1 MTSFFD
7 IQSTLPW
14 PNAIG
19 KRTAIGPVC
28 GAAQSHF
35 VAELAKTTP
44 LILVITEN
52 TASAHTLAAELP
64 FFMDAAQEI
73 ILLQD
78 WETLPYDNFSP
89 HEDIISDRLKAFS
102 RLPSL
107 TEGIVIVSI
116 TTLMHRVPPR
126 HFVETGVLSLALGEE
141 LDIQRFTRNLTK
153 NGYRSVDTVFEHG
166 EFATRGS
173 LLDVFPMGS
182 DTPLRIDL
190 FDGEIET
197 LRSFDPDTQ
206 RTSERLER
214 IDLLPAR
221 EYPLHTDAIERFKID
236 WYRSFDGDPEK
247 CSVFLEVSQGRAP
260 QGAEYYMPLF
270 FDECESLFDYLPSD
284 IPLVM
289 VGNNFDSAKRFW
301 GEVNNRYEEYG
312 VDPRRPL
319 VPPSRGFIAPE
330 ELYARV
336 GKHCAVEFRDN
347 TEASLHFEL
356 GAYRPQPFSASED
369 YRNVS
374 GVGKLSVLL
383 KSHDSPVLLSVESA
397 GRREIIMESLTSEG
411 LKPTAV
417 ESWGEFKASGSDFG
431 ITVTD
436 ITRELFIAPDAPA
449 LISEDQLFGQ
459 RVAQKRRRQRE
470 EETDTQA
477 IIRDLTELRPG
488 LPVVHLEHGV
498 GRYMGL
504 EILTI
509 DGHDAE
515 FLLLEYANDDK
526 LYVPVG
532 SLHLISRYSG
542 GDEDTAPLHRLGTE
556 QWSKARKKA
565 SERAS
570 DVAAQLLEVYAKREA
585 RVGYA
590 HKLDESAWAEFCESF
605 NFEETP
611 DQAAAIE
618 AVRADM
624 CAEKVMDRLVCGDVG
639 FGKTEVA
646 MRAAFIAAHNHKQ
659 VAVLVPTTLL
669 AQQHYNNFNDRFA
682 DWPITIEVVSRFK
695 TAKDIADVSR
705 RLQAG
710 EIDILVGTH
719 KLLQTDFGFS
729 DLGLLIIDE
738 EHRFGVKQKEAIKA
752 LRAEVDILTMTAT
765 PIPRTLN
772 MALGG
777 LRDLSVIATPPA
789 KRLSIKTFIREH
801 NIGLV
806 KEAILRETL
815 RGGQVYYLHNEVK
828 TIEETARKLG
838 ELVPEISFG
847 VAHGQLREQELEKVM
862 SDFYH
867 QRHSVLVCST
877 IIETGIDVPNANT
890 IIIDRADKF
899 GLAQLHQLRGRVGRS
914 HHQAYAYLLTPP
926 RTALTTDAEKR
937 LEAIESAGALGAG
950 FMLASHDLEIRGAGE
965 LLGDEQSGQIQQVG
979 FSMYLEMLNRAVESL
994 RKGEIPD
1001 VDAPLETGTEVKFHV
1016 PALIP
1021 DDYLPNISTR
1031 LVLYKRVAQAKS
1043 KEQLDEVQVEMIDRF
1058 GLLPDA
1064 TKQLFV
1070 QAEVRLRAERLGIST
1085 IDVGAGGGSVK
1096 FEATT
1101 PVPVN
1106 ALIQLLQSN
1115 PKEFKL
1121 AGSETLRF
1129 IKNLE
1134 SSAERK
1140 EYVDG
1145 LLQRWEKA
1153 CADLH

>member
-7 IQSTLPW
+7 IQSTIPW
-14 PNAIG
+14 PNSIG
-19 KRTAIGPVC
+19 KRTAIGPVS
-28 GAAQSHF
+28 GAAQSYF
-35 VAELAKTTP
+35 VAELSKTTP
-44 LILVITEN
+44 LILVITET

-64 FFMDAAQEI
+64 FFLSAAQEI

-126 HFVETGVLSLALGEE
+126 HFVETGVLSLSLGEE

-153 NGYRSVDTVFEHG
+153 NGYRSVDTVYEHG

-206 RTSERLER
+206 RTNERLER
-214 IDLLPAR
+214 VELLPAR
-221 EYPLHTDAIERFKID
+221 EFPLHLDAIERFKID

-270 FDECESLFDYLPSD
+270 FDECESLFDYLPSS

-319 VPPSRGFIAPE
+319 VPPRRGFIAPE
-330 ELYARV
+330 ELYALF
-336 GKHCAVEFRDN
+336 GTHCAVEFRDN
-347 TEASLHFEL
+347 NEASLHYTLE
-356 GAYRPQPFSASED
+356 AYRPEPFSISER

-374 GVGKLSVLL
+374 GVGKLSIFLE
-383 KSHDSPVLLSVESA
+383 SHDSPVLLCVESA
-397 GRREIIMESLTSEG
+397 GRREIIMESLTREG
-411 LKPTAV
+411 LTPTAV
-417 ESWGEFKASGSDFG
+417 GSWEEFTESGSDFG

-436 ITRELFIAPDAPA
+436 ISRELLISPHTPA
-449 LISEDQLFGQ
+449 LVSEDQLFGQ
-459 RVAQKRRRQRE
+459 RVAQKRRRQRA

-488 LPVVHLEHGV
+488 IPVVHLEHGV

-542 GDEDTAPLHRLGTE
+542 GDEDSAPLHRLGTE

-585 RVGYA
+585 RVGHA
-590 HKLDESAWAEFCESF
+590 HKLDGNAWTEFCESF

-624 CAEKVMDRLVCGDVG
+624 CAQKVMDRLVCGDVG

-682 DWPITIEVVSRFK
+682 DWPITVEVVSRFK
-695 TAKDIADVSR
+695 TAKDLADVIR

-710 EIDILVGTH
+710 EIDILIGTH

-838 ELVPEISFG
+838 ELMPEISFG
-847 VAHGQLREQELEKVM
+847 VAHGQLREQAIEKVM

-867 QRHSVLVCST
+867 QRHNVLVCST
-877 IIETGIDVPNANT
+877 IIETGIDIPNANT

-926 RTALTTDAEKR
+926 RTTLTTDAEKR

-950 FMLASHDLEIRGAGE
+950 FMLASNDLEIRGAGE

-1070 QAEVRLRAERLGIST
+1070 QAEMRLRAQRLGIST

-1096 FEATT
+1096 FEDTT

-1121 AGSETLRF
+1121 AGSDTLRF
-1129 IKNLE
+1129 VKILE
-1134 SSAERK
+1134 SAAERK
-1140 EYVDG
+1140 QYVDG
-1145 LLQRWEKA
+1145 LLQRWERA
-1153 CADLH
+1153 CADLQ

>member
-1 MTSFFD
+1 
-7 IQSTLPW
+7 
-14 PNAIG
+14 
-19 KRTAIGPVC
+19 
-28 GAAQSHF
+28 
-35 VAELAKTTP
+35 
-44 LILVITEN
+44 
-52 TASAHTLAAELP
+52 
-64 FFMDAAQEI
+64 
-73 ILLQD
+73 
-78 WETLPYDNFSP
+78 
-89 HEDIISDRLKAFS
+89 
-102 RLPSL
+102 
-107 TEGIVIVSI
+107 
-116 TTLMHRVPPR
+116 MHRLAPR
-126 HFVETGVLSLALGEE
+126 HFIDAGVLSLKTGETLNAE
-141 LDIQRFTRNLTK
+141 QFVRNLTR

-182 DTPLRIDL
+182 DEPLRIDL
-190 FDGEIET
+190 FDGEIES
-197 LRSFDPDTQ
+197 LRSFDPETQ
-206 RTSERLER
+206 RTAQRLER

-221 EYPLHTDAIERFKID
+221 EFPLHTDAIERFKID
-236 WYRSFDGDPEK
+236 WYRSFDGDPER
-247 CSVFLEVSQGRAP
+247 CSVFNEVSQGRAP
-260 QGAEYYMPLF
+260 QGAEYYLPLF
-270 FDECESLFDYLPSD
+270 FDECHSMFDYLPVNT
-284 IPLVM
+284 PVVM
-289 VGNNFDSAKRFW
+289 VGNNFSSANRFW
-301 GEVNNRYEEYG
+301 DEVNRRFEEYG

-319 VPPSRGFIAPE
+319 VEPHRGFIAVE
-330 ELYARV
+330 ELYAAI
-336 GKHCAVEFRDN
+336 GKHCVLEFRDSA
-347 TEASLHFEL
+347 EAPLHFTLDTYTPE
-356 GAYRPQPFSASED
+356 PFSSEED
-369 YRNVS
+369 FRNVS

-383 KSHDSPVLLSVESA
+383 KAHESPVLLSVESA
-397 GRREIIMESLTSEG
+397 GRREIILESLTKEG
-411 LKPTAV
+411 LQAEPV
-417 ESWGEFKASGSDFG
+417 DSWETFQASGAALG

-436 ITRELFIAPDAPA
+436 ITRPLFTSPEAPA
-449 LISEDQLFGQ
+449 LVSEDQLFGQ
-459 RVAQKRRRQRE
+459 RVAQKRRRKTAD
-470 EETDTQA
+470 ETDTQA
-477 IIRDLTELRPG
+477 IIRDLTELRAG

-498 GRYMGL
+498 GRYIGL
-504 EILTI
+504 EKLTI
-509 DGHDAE
+509 EGHDAE
-515 FLLLEYANDDK
+515 FLLLEYANNDK

-532 SLHLISRYSG
+532 SLHLISRYAG
-542 GDEDTAPLHRLGTE
+542 GDQDTAPLHRLGTE

-585 RVGYA
+585 RKGYA
-590 HKLDESAWAEFCESF
+590 HSLDEQAWELFCSSF
-605 NFEETP
+605 TFEETP

-618 AVRADM
+618 AVRQDM

-646 MRAAFIAAHNHKQ
+646 MRAAFIAAQNHKQ

-682 DWPITIEVVSRFK
+682 DWPITVEVVSRFK
-695 TAKDIADVSR
+695 TAKDIAAVSK

-719 KLLQTDFGFS
+719 KLLQTDFGFK

-828 TIEETARKLG
+828 TIEETTRKLS
-838 ELVPEISFG
+838 ELVPDLSFG
-847 VAHGQLREQELEKVM
+847 IAHGQLREQELERVM
-862 SDFYH
+862 TDFYH
-867 QRHSVLVCST
+867 QRHNVLVCST

-926 RTALTTDAEKR
+926 RSVLTSDAEKR

-965 LLGDEQSGQIQQVG
+965 LLGDEQSGQIEQVG
-979 FSMYLEMLNRAVESL
+979 FSLYLEMLNRAVESL

-1001 VDAPLETGTEVKFHV
+1001 IDAPLETGTEIKMHL

-1031 LVLYKRVAQAKS
+1031 LVLYKRIAQAHD
-1043 KEQLDEVQVEMIDRF
+1043 KEALNDIQVEMIDRF

-1064 TKQLFV
+1064 TKQLFI
-1070 QAEVRLRAERLGIST
+1070 QAEVRLRAQALRISEV
-1085 IDVGAGGGSVK
+1085 DVGVAGGSVK
-1096 FEATT
+1096 FESTT

-1106 ALIQLLQSN
+1106 ALIDLLQSH

-1121 AGSETLRF
+1121 AGSDTLRF
-1129 IKNLE
+1129 IRELE
-1134 SSAERK
+1134 SGEARRN
-1140 EYVDG
+1140 YIDR
-1145 LLQRWEKA
+1145 LMTQWEEA
-1153 CADLH
+1153 CKSS

>member
-7 IQSTLPW
+7 ITSTLPW

-19 KRTAIGPVC
+19 KRTAIGPLL
-28 GAAQSHF
+28 GAAESEA
-35 VAELAKTTP
+35 VSELAKTTP
-44 LILVITEN
+44 LILVITAT
-52 TASAHTLAAELP
+52 TAAAHNLASELP
-64 FFMDAAQEI
+64 FFLSEHRE
-73 ILLQD
+73 ILLVPD

-89 HEDIISDRLKAFS
+89 HEDIVSDRLRALS
-102 RLPSL
+102 RLPTL
-107 TEGIVIVSI
+107 ETGIVIASI
-116 TTLMHRVPPR
+116 TTLMHRLAPR
-126 HFVETGVLSLALGEE
+126 HFIDAGVLSLKTGDTLHAE
-141 LDIQRFTRNLTK
+141 QFVRNLTR
-153 NGYRSVDTVFEHG
+153 NGYRSVDTVYEHG

-182 DTPLRIDL
+182 DEPLRIDL
-190 FDGEIET
+190 FDGEIES
-197 LRSFDPDTQ
+197 LRSFDPETQ
-206 RTSERLER
+206 RTAQRLDS

-221 EYPLHTDAIERFKID
+221 EFPLHSDAIERFKID
-236 WYRSFDGDPEK
+236 WYRSFDGDPER
-247 CSVFLEVSQGRAP
+247 CSVFNEVSQGRAP
-260 QGAEYYMPLF
+260 QGAEYYLPLF
-270 FDECESLFDYLPSD
+270 FDECHSMFDYLPQST
-284 IPLVM
+284 PVVM
-289 VGNNFDSAKRFW
+289 VGNNFSSANRFW
-301 GEVNNRYEEYG
+301 DEVNRRFEEYG

-319 VPPSRGFIAPE
+319 VEPRRGFIPVE
-330 ELYARV
+330 ELYAAI
-336 GKHCAVEFRDN
+336 GKHCVLEFRDSN
-347 TEASLHFEL
+347 DVPLHFTLDTYTPE
-356 GAYRPQPFSASED
+356 PFASED
-369 YRNVS
+369 DFRNVS
-374 GVGKLSVLL
+374 GVGKLSLLL
-383 KSHDSPVLLSVESA
+383 KAHESTVLLSVESA
-397 GRREIIMESLTSEG
+397 GRREIMLESLAKEG
-411 LKPTAV
+411 LEAQPV
-417 ESWGEFKASGSDFG
+417 ESWGDFLASGAPLG

-436 ITRELFIAPDAPA
+436 ITRPLFTSPAEPA

-459 RVAQKRRRQRE
+459 RVAQKRRRKTS

-477 IIRDLTELRPG
+477 IIRDLTELRAG

-498 GRYMGL
+498 GRYIGL
-504 EILTI
+504 EKLTI
-509 DGHDAE
+509 EGHDAE
-515 FLLLEYANDDK
+515 FLLLEYANNDK

-532 SLHLISRYSG
+532 SLHLISRYAG
-542 GDEDTAPLHRLGTE
+542 GDQDTAPLHRLGTE
-556 QWSKARKKA
+556 QWTKARKRA

-585 RVGYA
+585 RKGYA
-590 HKLDESAWAEFCESF
+590 HTLDEQAWELFCSSF
-605 NFEETP
+605 TFEETP

-618 AVRADM
+618 AVRQDM

-646 MRAAFIAAHNHKQ
+646 MRAAFIAAQNHKQ

-682 DWPITIEVVSRFK
+682 GWPITVEVVSRFK
-695 TAKDIADVSR
+695 TAKDILAVSQ

-719 KLLQTDFGFS
+719 KLLQTDFGFK

-828 TIEETARKLG
+828 TIEETARKLS
-838 ELVPEISFG
+838 ELAPDLSFG
-847 VAHGQLREQELEKVM
+847 VAHGQLREQELERVM
-862 SDFYH
+862 TDFYH
-867 QRHSVLVCST
+867 QRHNVLVCST

-926 RTALTTDAEKR
+926 RSVLTSDAEKR

-965 LLGDEQSGQIQQVG
+965 LLGDEQSGQIEQVG
-979 FSMYLEMLNRAVESL
+979 FSLYLEMLNRAVESL

-1001 VDAPLETGTEVKFHV
+1001 VDAPLETGTEIKMHL

-1031 LVLYKRVAQAKS
+1031 LVLYKRIAQAQGTEALK
-1043 KEQLDEVQVEMIDRF
+1043 DIQVEMIDRF
-1058 GLLPDA
+1058 GLLPEA
-1064 TKQLFV
+1064 TKQLFI
-1070 QAEVRLRAERLGIST
+1070 QAEIRLRAQALGISEV
-1085 IDVGAGGGSVK
+1085 DVGDAGGSVT
-1096 FEATT
+1096 FESTT

-1106 ALIQLLQSN
+1106 ALIGLLQSN

-1121 AGSETLRF
+1121 AGSDTLRF
-1129 IKNLE
+1129 IRELE
-1134 SSAERK
+1134 SGEARRHYIEK
-1140 EYVDG
+1140 
-1145 LLQRWEKA
+1145 LMTQWEEA
-1153 CADLH
+1153 CTST

>member
-1 MTSFFD
+1 
-7 IQSTLPW
+7 
-14 PNAIG
+14 
-19 KRTAIGPVC
+19 
-28 GAAQSHF
+28 
-35 VAELAKTTP
+35 
-44 LILVITEN
+44 
-52 TASAHTLAAELP
+52 
-64 FFMDAAQEI
+64 MDAAREI

-141 LDIQRFTRNLTK
+141 LDIQRFTRNLTR

-330 ELYARV
+330 ELYAHV

-347 TEASLHFEL
+347 TDASLHFEL
-356 GAYRPQPFSASED
+356 GAYRPEPFSASED

-417 ESWGEFKASGSDFG
+417 ESWGEFKASGSNFG

-436 ITRELFIAPDAPA
+436 ITRELFIAPNAPA

-542 GDEDTAPLHRLGTE
+542 GMKIRRPSTDLAPSSGAKPVKSVR
-556 QWSKARKKA
+556 ARIRCCR
-565 SERAS
+565 S
-570 DVAAQLLEVYAKREA
+570 
-585 RVGYA
+585 
-590 HKLDESAWAEFCESF
+590 
-605 NFEETP
+605 
-611 DQAAAIE
+611 
-618 AVRADM
+618 AVR
-624 CAEKVMDRLVCGDVG
+624 
-639 FGKTEVA
+639 
-646 MRAAFIAAHNHKQ
+646 
-659 VAVLVPTTLL
+659 
-669 AQQHYNNFNDRFA
+669 
-682 DWPITIEVVSRFK
+682 
-695 TAKDIADVSR
+695 
-705 RLQAG
+705 
-710 EIDILVGTH
+710 
-719 KLLQTDFGFS
+719 
-729 DLGLLIIDE
+729 GLC
-738 EHRFGVKQKEAIKA
+738 EA
-752 LRAEVDILTMTAT
+752 
-765 PIPRTLN
+765 
-772 MALGG
+772 
-777 LRDLSVIATPPA
+777 
-789 KRLSIKTFIREH
+789 
-801 NIGLV
+801 
-806 KEAILRETL
+806 
-815 RGGQVYYLHNEVK
+815 
-828 TIEETARKLG
+828 
-838 ELVPEISFG
+838 
-847 VAHGQLREQELEKVM
+847 
-862 SDFYH
+862 
-867 QRHSVLVCST
+867 
-877 IIETGIDVPNANT
+877 
-890 IIIDRADKF
+890 
-899 GLAQLHQLRGRVGRS
+899 
-914 HHQAYAYLLTPP
+914 
-926 RTALTTDAEKR
+926 
-937 LEAIESAGALGAG
+937 
-950 FMLASHDLEIRGAGE
+950 
-965 LLGDEQSGQIQQVG
+965 
-979 FSMYLEMLNRAVESL
+979 
-994 RKGEIPD
+994 
-1001 VDAPLETGTEVKFHV
+1001 
-1016 PALIP
+1016 
-1021 DDYLPNISTR
+1021 
-1031 LVLYKRVAQAKS
+1031 
-1043 KEQLDEVQVEMIDRF
+1043 
-1058 GLLPDA
+1058 
-1064 TKQLFV
+1064 
-1070 QAEVRLRAERLGIST
+1070 
-1085 IDVGAGGGSVK
+1085 
-1096 FEATT
+1096 
-1101 PVPVN
+1101 
-1106 ALIQLLQSN
+1106 
-1115 PKEFKL
+1115 
-1121 AGSETLRF
+1121 
-1129 IKNLE
+1129 
-1134 SSAERK
+1134 
-1140 EYVDG
+1140 
-1145 LLQRWEKA
+1145 
-1153 CADLH
+1153 

>member
-7 IQSTLPW
+7 ITSTLPW

-19 KRTAIGPVC
+19 KRTAVGPLV
-28 GAAQSHF
+28 GAAES
-35 VAELAKTTP
+35 AAISELAKTTP
-44 LILVITEN
+44 LILVITAT
-52 TASAHTLAAELP
+52 TAAAHNLASELP
-64 FFMDAAQEI
+64 FFLNDDRE
-73 ILLQD
+73 ILLVPD

-89 HEDIISDRLKAFS
+89 HEDIVSDRLKALS
-102 RLPSL
+102 LLPTLES
-107 TEGIVIVSI
+107 GVVIVSV
-116 TTLMHRVPPR
+116 TTLMHRLAPR
-126 HFVETGVLSLALGEE
+126 HFIDAGVLSLKTGETLNAE
-141 LDIQRFTRNLTK
+141 QFVRNLTR

-182 DTPLRIDL
+182 DEPLRIDL
-190 FDGEIET
+190 FDGEIES
-197 LRSFDPDTQ
+197 LRSFDPETQ
-206 RTSERLER
+206 RTAQRLER

-221 EYPLHTDAIERFKID
+221 EFPLHTDAIERFKID
-236 WYRSFDGDPEK
+236 WYRSFDGDPER
-247 CSVFLEVSQGRAP
+247 CSVFNEVSQGRAP
-260 QGAEYYMPLF
+260 QGAEYYLPLF
-270 FDECESLFDYLPSD
+270 FDECHSMFDYLPVNT
-284 IPLVM
+284 PVVM
-289 VGNNFDSAKRFW
+289 VGNNFSSANRFW
-301 GEVNNRYEEYG
+301 DEVNRRFEEYG

-319 VPPSRGFIAPE
+319 VEPHRGFIAVE
-330 ELYARV
+330 ELYAAI
-336 GKHCAVEFRDN
+336 GKHCVLEFRDSA
-347 TEASLHFEL
+347 EAPLHFTLDTYTPE
-356 GAYRPQPFSASED
+356 PFSSEED
-369 YRNVS
+369 FRNVS

-383 KSHDSPVLLSVESA
+383 KAHESPVLLSVESA
-397 GRREIIMESLTSEG
+397 GRREIILESLTKEG
-411 LKPTAV
+411 LQAEPV
-417 ESWGEFKASGSDFG
+417 DSWETFQASGAALG

-436 ITRELFIAPDAPA
+436 ITRPLFTSPEAPA
-449 LISEDQLFGQ
+449 LVSEDQLFGQ
-459 RVAQKRRRQRE
+459 RVAQKRRRKTAD
-470 EETDTQA
+470 ETDTQA
-477 IIRDLTELRPG
+477 IIRDLTELRAG

-498 GRYMGL
+498 GRYIGL
-504 EILTI
+504 EKLTI
-509 DGHDAE
+509 EGHDAE
-515 FLLLEYANDDK
+515 FLLLEYANNDK

-532 SLHLISRYSG
+532 SLHLISRYAG
-542 GDEDTAPLHRLGTE
+542 GDQDTAPLHRLGTE

-585 RVGYA
+585 RKGYA
-590 HKLDESAWAEFCESF
+590 HSLDEQAWELFCSSF
-605 NFEETP
+605 TFEETP

-618 AVRADM
+618 AVRQDM

-646 MRAAFIAAHNHKQ
+646 MRAAFIAAQNHKQ

-682 DWPITIEVVSRFK
+682 DWPITVEVVSRFK
-695 TAKDIADVSR
+695 TAKDIAAVSK

-719 KLLQTDFGFS
+719 KLLQTDFGFK

-828 TIEETARKLG
+828 TIEETTRKLS
-838 ELVPEISFG
+838 ELVPDLSFG
-847 VAHGQLREQELEKVM
+847 IAHGQLREQELERVM
-862 SDFYH
+862 TDFYH
-867 QRHSVLVCST
+867 QRHNVLVCST

-926 RTALTTDAEKR
+926 RSVLTSDAEKR

-965 LLGDEQSGQIQQVG
+965 LLGDEQSGQIEQVG
-979 FSMYLEMLNRAVESL
+979 FSLYLEMLNRAVESL

-1001 VDAPLETGTEVKFHV
+1001 IDAPLETGTEIKMHL

-1031 LVLYKRVAQAKS
+1031 LVLYKRIAQAHD
-1043 KEQLDEVQVEMIDRF
+1043 KEALNDIQVEMIDRF

-1064 TKQLFV
+1064 TKQLFI
-1070 QAEVRLRAERLGIST
+1070 QAEVRLRAQALRISEV
-1085 IDVGAGGGSVK
+1085 DVGVAGGSVK
-1096 FEATT
+1096 FESTT

-1106 ALIQLLQSN
+1106 ALIDLLQSH

-1121 AGSETLRF
+1121 AGSDTLRF
-1129 IKNLE
+1129 IRELE
-1134 SSAERK
+1134 SGEARRN
-1140 EYVDG
+1140 YIDR
-1145 LLQRWEKA
+1145 LMTQWEEA
-1153 CADLH
+1153 CKSS

>member
-7 IQSTLPW
+7 ITSTLPW

-19 KRTAIGPVC
+19 KRTAVGPLV
-28 GAAQSHF
+28 GAAES
-35 VAELAKTTP
+35 AAISELAKTTP
-44 LILVITEN
+44 LILVITAT
-52 TASAHTLAAELP
+52 TAAAHNLASELP
-64 FFMDAAQEI
+64 FFLNDDRE
-73 ILLQD
+73 ILLVPD

-89 HEDIISDRLKAFS
+89 HEDIVSDRLKALS
-102 RLPSL
+102 LLPTLES
-107 TEGIVIVSI
+107 GVVIVSV
-116 TTLMHRVPPR
+116 TTLMHRLAPR
-126 HFVETGVLSLALGEE
+126 HFIDAGVLSLKTGETLNAE
-141 LDIQRFTRNLTK
+141 QFVRNLTR

-182 DTPLRIDL
+182 DKPLRIDL
-190 FDGEIET
+190 FDGEIES
-197 LRSFDPDTQ
+197 LRSFDPETQ
-206 RTSERLER
+206 RTAQRLER

-221 EYPLHTDAIERFKID
+221 EFPLHTDAIERFKID
-236 WYRSFDGDPEK
+236 WYRSFDGDPER
-247 CSVFLEVSQGRAP
+247 CSVFNEVSQGRAP
-260 QGAEYYMPLF
+260 QGAEYYLPLF
-270 FDECESLFDYLPSD
+270 FDECHSMFDYLPVNT
-284 IPLVM
+284 PVVM
-289 VGNNFDSAKRFW
+289 VGNNFSSANRFW
-301 GEVNNRYEEYG
+301 DEVNRRFEEYG

-319 VPPSRGFIAPE
+319 VEPHRGFIAVE
-330 ELYARV
+330 ELYAAI
-336 GKHCAVEFRDN
+336 GKHCVLEFRDSA
-347 TEASLHFEL
+347 EAPLHFTLDTYTPE
-356 GAYRPQPFSASED
+356 PFSSEED
-369 YRNVS
+369 FRNVS

-383 KSHDSPVLLSVESA
+383 KAHESPVLLSVESA
-397 GRREIIMESLTSEG
+397 GRREIILESLTKEG
-411 LKPTAV
+411 LQAEPV
-417 ESWGEFKASGSDFG
+417 DSWETFQASGAALG

-436 ITRELFIAPDAPA
+436 ITRPLFTSPEAPA
-449 LISEDQLFGQ
+449 LVSEDQLFGQ
-459 RVAQKRRRQRE
+459 RVAQKRRRKTAD
-470 EETDTQA
+470 ETDTQA
-477 IIRDLTELRPG
+477 IIRDLTELRTG

-498 GRYMGL
+498 GRYIGL
-504 EILTI
+504 EKLTI
-509 DGHDAE
+509 EGHDAE
-515 FLLLEYANDDK
+515 FLLLEYANNDK

-532 SLHLISRYSG
+532 SLHLISRYAG
-542 GDEDTAPLHRLGTE
+542 GDHDTAPLHRLGTE

-585 RVGYA
+585 RKGYA
-590 HKLDESAWAEFCESF
+590 HSLDEQAWELFCSSF
-605 NFEETP
+605 TFEETP

-618 AVRADM
+618 AVRQDM

-646 MRAAFIAAHNHKQ
+646 MRAAFIAAQNHKQ

-682 DWPITIEVVSRFK
+682 DWPITVEVVSRFK
-695 TAKDIADVSR
+695 TAKAIAAVSK

-719 KLLQTDFGFS
+719 KLLQTDFGFK

-828 TIEETARKLG
+828 TIEETTRKLS
-838 ELVPEISFG
+838 ELVPDLSFG
-847 VAHGQLREQELEKVM
+847 IAHGQLREQELERVM
-862 SDFYH
+862 TDFYH
-867 QRHSVLVCST
+867 QRHNVLVCST
-877 IIETGIDVPNANT
+877 IIETGIDVPTANT

-914 HHQAYAYLLTPP
+914 HHQAYAYLLIPP
-926 RTALTTDAEKR
+926 RSVLTSDGEKR
-937 LEAIESAGALGAG
+937 LEAIESADALGAG

-965 LLGDEQSGQIQQVG
+965 LLGDEQSGQIEQVG
-979 FSMYLEMLNRAVESL
+979 FSLYLEMLNRAVQAL

-1001 VDAPLETGTEVKFHV
+1001 IDAHLETGTEIKMHL

-1031 LVLYKRVAQAKS
+1031 LVLYKRIAQAQD
-1043 KEQLDEVQVEMIDRF
+1043 KEALNDIQVEMIDRF

-1064 TKQLFV
+1064 TKQLFI
-1070 QAEVRLRAERLGIST
+1070 QAEVRVRAQALGISEV
-1085 IDVGAGGGSVK
+1085 DVGVTGGSVK
-1096 FEATT
+1096 FDSTT
-1101 PVPVN
+1101 PVPLN
-1106 ALIQLLQSN
+1106 ALIGLLQSN

-1121 AGSETLRF
+1121 AGSDTLRF
-1129 IKNLE
+1129 IRELE
-1134 SSAERK
+1134 SGEARRN
-1140 EYVDG
+1140 YIDT
-1145 LLQRWEKA
+1145 LMTQWEKA
-1153 CADLH
+1153 CKSS

>member
-7 IQSTLPW
+7 IQSALPW

-64 FFMDAAQEI
+64 FFLDAAQEI

-89 HEDIISDRLKAFS
+89 HEDITSDRLKAFS

-107 TEGIVIVSI
+107 TTGIVIVSI
-116 TTLMHRVPPR
+116 TTLMHRLPPR
-126 HFVETGVLSLALGEE
+126 HFVETGVLSLASGEE

-153 NGYRSVDTVFEHG
+153 NGYRSVDTVYEHG

-182 DTPLRIDL
+182 EMPLRIDL

-206 RTSERLER
+206 RTHERLDR
-214 IDLLPAR
+214 VDLLPAR
-221 EYPLHTDAIERFKID
+221 EYPLHPDAIERFKID
-236 WYRSFDGDPEK
+236 WYRSFEGDPEK

-270 FDECESLFDYLPSD
+270 FDECESLFDYLPPD

-301 GEVNNRYEEYG
+301 REVNNRYEEYG

-319 VPPSRGFIAPE
+319 VPPPRGFIAPE
-330 ELYARV
+330 ELYARF

-347 TEASLHFEL
+347 NEASLHYEL
-356 GAYRPQPFSASED
+356 GMYRPEPFSTSED

-397 GRREIIMESLTSEG
+397 GRREIIMESLSSEG
-411 LKPTAV
+411 LNPTAV
-417 ESWGEFKASGSDFG
+417 ESWTEFKQSGSDFG

-436 ITRELFIAPDAPA
+436 ITRELFIAPNAPA

-459 RVAQKRRRQRE
+459 RVAQKRRRQRD

-498 GRYMGL
+498 GRYIGL

-515 FLLLEYANDDK
+515 FLLLQYANDDK

-590 HKLDESAWAEFCESF
+590 HKLDENAWTDFCDSF

-682 DWPITIEVVSRFK
+682 DWPIAVEVVSRFK

-828 TIEETARKLG
+828 TIEETARKLS

-867 QRHSVLVCST
+867 QRHNVLVCST

-1031 LVLYKRVAQAKS
+1031 LVLYKRIAQAKS
-1043 KEQLDEVQVEMIDRF
+1043 KSQLDEVQVEMIDRF

-1070 QAEVRLRAERLGIST
+1070 QAEIRLRAQKIGIST
-1085 IDVGAGGGSVK
+1085 IDVSAGGGSVK
-1096 FEATT
+1096 FENTT

-1121 AGSETLRF
+1121 AGSDTLRF
-1129 IKNLE
+1129 VTNLE
-1134 SSAERK
+1134 STVERQ

-1153 CADLH
+1153 CADLQ

>member
-7 IQSTLPW
+7 ITSTLPW

-19 KRTAIGPVC
+19 KRTAVGPLV
-28 GAAQSHF
+28 GAAESD
-35 VAELAKTTP
+35 AISELAKTTP
-44 LILVITEN
+44 LILVITAT
-52 TASAHTLAAELP
+52 TAAAHNLASELP
-64 FFMDAAQEI
+64 FFLNDDRE
-73 ILLQD
+73 ILLVPD

-89 HEDIISDRLKAFS
+89 HEDIVSDRLKALS
-102 RLPSL
+102 RLPTLES
-107 TEGIVIVSI
+107 GVVIVSV
-116 TTLMHRVPPR
+116 TTLMHRLAPR
-126 HFVETGVLSLALGEE
+126 HFIDAGVLSLKTGETLNAE
-141 LDIQRFTRNLTK
+141 QFVRNLTR

-182 DTPLRIDL
+182 DEPLRIDL
-190 FDGEIET
+190 FDGEIES
-197 LRSFDPDTQ
+197 LRSFDPETQ
-206 RTSERLER
+206 RTAQRLER

-221 EYPLHTDAIERFKID
+221 EFPLHTDAIERFKID
-236 WYRSFDGDPEK
+236 WYRSFDGDPER
-247 CSVFLEVSQGRAP
+247 CSVFNEVSQGRAP
-260 QGAEYYMPLF
+260 QGAEYYLPLF
-270 FDECESLFDYLPSD
+270 FDECHSMFDYLPVD
-284 IPLVM
+284 TPVVM
-289 VGNNFDSAKRFW
+289 VGNNFSSANRFW
-301 GEVNNRYEEYG
+301 DEVNRRFEEYG

-319 VPPSRGFIAPE
+319 VEPHRGFIAVE
-330 ELYARV
+330 ELYAAI
-336 GKHCAVEFRDN
+336 GKHCVLEFRDSA
-347 TEASLHFEL
+347 EAPLHFTLDTYTPE
-356 GAYRPQPFSASED
+356 PFSSEED
-369 YRNVS
+369 FRNVS

-383 KSHDSPVLLSVESA
+383 KAHESPVLLSVESA
-397 GRREIIMESLTSEG
+397 GRREIILESLTKEG
-411 LKPTAV
+411 LQAEPV
-417 ESWGEFKASGSDFG
+417 DSWETFQASGAALG

-436 ITRELFIAPDAPA
+436 ITRPLFTSPEAPA
-449 LISEDQLFGQ
+449 LVSEDQLFGQ
-459 RVAQKRRRQRE
+459 RVAQKRRRKTAD
-470 EETDTQA
+470 ETDTQA
-477 IIRDLTELRPG
+477 IIRDLTELRAG

-498 GRYMGL
+498 GRYIGL
-504 EILTI
+504 EKLTI
-509 DGHDAE
+509 EGHDAE
-515 FLLLEYANDDK
+515 FLLLEYANNDK

-532 SLHLISRYSG
+532 SLHLISRYAG
-542 GDEDTAPLHRLGTE
+542 GDQDTAPLHRLGTE

-585 RVGYA
+585 RKGYA
-590 HKLDESAWAEFCESF
+590 HSLDEQAWELFCSSF
-605 NFEETP
+605 TFEETP

-618 AVRADM
+618 AVRQDM

-646 MRAAFIAAHNHKQ
+646 MRAAFIAAQNHKQ

-682 DWPITIEVVSRFK
+682 DWPITVEVVSRFK
-695 TAKDIADVSR
+695 TAKDIAAVSK

-719 KLLQTDFGFS
+719 KLLQTDFGFK

-828 TIEETARKLG
+828 TIEETTRKLS
-838 ELVPEISFG
+838 ELVPDLSFG
-847 VAHGQLREQELEKVM
+847 IAHGQLREQELERVM
-862 SDFYH
+862 TDFYH
-867 QRHSVLVCST
+867 QRHNVLVCST

-926 RTALTTDAEKR
+926 RSVLTSDAEKR

-965 LLGDEQSGQIQQVG
+965 LLGDEQSGQIEQVG
-979 FSMYLEMLNRAVESL
+979 FSLYLEMLNRAVESL

-1001 VDAPLETGTEVKFHV
+1001 IDAPLETGTEIKMHL

-1031 LVLYKRVAQAKS
+1031 LVLYKRIAQAQD
-1043 KEQLDEVQVEMIDRF
+1043 KEALNDIQVEMIDRF

-1064 TKQLFV
+1064 TKQLFI
-1070 QAEVRLRAERLGIST
+1070 QAEVRLRAQALGISEV
-1085 IDVGAGGGSVK
+1085 DVGVAGGSVK
-1096 FEATT
+1096 FESTT

-1106 ALIQLLQSN
+1106 ALIDLLQSH

-1121 AGSETLRF
+1121 AGSDTLRF
-1129 IKNLE
+1129 IRELE
-1134 SSAERK
+1134 SGEARRN
-1140 EYVDG
+1140 YIDR
-1145 LLQRWEKA
+1145 LMTQWEEA
-1153 CADLH
+1153 CKSS

>member
-7 IQSTLPW
+7 ITSTLPW

-19 KRTAIGPVC
+19 KRTAIGPLL
-28 GAAQSHF
+28 GAAESEA
-35 VAELAKTTP
+35 VSELAKTTP
-44 LILVITEN
+44 LILVITAT
-52 TASAHTLAAELP
+52 TAAAHNLASELP
-64 FFMDAAQEI
+64 FFLSEHRE
-73 ILLQD
+73 ILLVPD

-89 HEDIISDRLKAFS
+89 HEDIVSDRLKALS
-102 RLPSL
+102 RLPTL
-107 TEGIVIVSI
+107 ETGIVIVSI
-116 TTLMHRVPPR
+116 TTLMHRLAPR
-126 HFVETGVLSLALGEE
+126 HFIDAGVLSLKTGDTLNAE
-141 LDIQRFTRNLTK
+141 QFVRNLTR
-153 NGYRSVDTVFEHG
+153 NGYRSVDTVYEHG

-182 DTPLRIDL
+182 DEPLRIDL
-190 FDGEIET
+190 FDGEIES
-197 LRSFDPDTQ
+197 LRSFDPETQ
-206 RTSERLER
+206 RTAQRLDG

-221 EYPLHTDAIERFKID
+221 EFPLHGDAIERFKID
-236 WYRSFDGDPEK
+236 WYRSFDGDPER
-247 CSVFLEVSQGRAP
+247 CSVFNEVSQGRAP
-260 QGAEYYMPLF
+260 QGAEYYLPLF
-270 FDECESLFDYLPSD
+270 FDECHSMFDYLPENT
-284 IPLVM
+284 PVVM
-289 VGNNFDSAKRFW
+289 VGNNFSSASRFW
-301 GEVNNRYEEYG
+301 DEVNRRFEEYG

-319 VPPSRGFIAPE
+319 VEPRRGFIPVE
-330 ELYARV
+330 ELYAAI
-336 GKHCAVEFRDN
+336 GKHCVLEFRDSN
-347 TEASLHFEL
+347 DVPLHFTLDTYTPE
-356 GAYRPQPFSASED
+356 PFASED
-369 YRNVS
+369 DFRNVS
-374 GVGKLSVLL
+374 GVGKLSLLL
-383 KSHDSPVLLSVESA
+383 KAHESTVLLSVESA
-397 GRREIIMESLTSEG
+397 GRREIMLESLAKEG
-411 LKPTAV
+411 LEAQPV
-417 ESWGEFKASGSDFG
+417 ESWGDFLASGAPLG

-436 ITRELFIAPDAPA
+436 ITRPLFTSPAEPA

-459 RVAQKRRRQRE
+459 RVAQKRRRKTS

-477 IIRDLTELRPG
+477 IIRDLTELRAG

-498 GRYMGL
+498 GRYIGL
-504 EILTI
+504 EKLTI
-509 DGHDAE
+509 EGHDAE
-515 FLLLEYANDDK
+515 FLLLEYANNDK

-532 SLHLISRYSG
+532 SLHLISRYAG
-542 GDEDTAPLHRLGTE
+542 GDQDTAPLHRLGTE
-556 QWSKARKKA
+556 QWTKARKRA

-585 RVGYA
+585 RKGYA
-590 HKLDESAWAEFCESF
+590 HTLDEEAWELFCSSF
-605 NFEETP
+605 TFEETP

-618 AVRADM
+618 AVRQDM

-646 MRAAFIAAHNHKQ
+646 MRAAFIAAQNHKQ

-682 DWPITIEVVSRFK
+682 GWPITVEVVSRFK
-695 TAKDIADVSR
+695 TAKDILAVSQ

-719 KLLQTDFGFS
+719 KLLQTDFGFK

-828 TIEETARKLG
+828 TIEETARKLS
-838 ELVPEISFG
+838 ELAPDLSFG
-847 VAHGQLREQELEKVM
+847 VAHGQLREQELERVM
-862 SDFYH
+862 TDFYH
-867 QRHSVLVCST
+867 QRHNVLVCST

-926 RTALTTDAEKR
+926 RSVLTSDAEKR

-965 LLGDEQSGQIQQVG
+965 LLGDEQSGQIEQVG
-979 FSMYLEMLNRAVESL
+979 FSLYLEMLNRAVESL

-1001 VDAPLETGTEVKFHV
+1001 VDAPLETGTEIKMHL

-1031 LVLYKRVAQAKS
+1031 LVLYKRIAQAQGTEALK
-1043 KEQLDEVQVEMIDRF
+1043 DIQVEMIDRF
-1058 GLLPDA
+1058 GLLPEA
-1064 TKQLFV
+1064 TKQLFI
-1070 QAEVRLRAERLGIST
+1070 QAEIRLRAQALGISEV
-1085 IDVGAGGGSVK
+1085 DVGDAGGSVK
-1096 FEATT
+1096 FESTT

-1106 ALIQLLQSN
+1106 ALIGLLQSN

-1121 AGSETLRF
+1121 AGSDTLRF
-1129 IKNLE
+1129 IRELE
-1134 SSAERK
+1134 SGEARRHYIEK
-1140 EYVDG
+1140 
-1145 LLQRWEKA
+1145 LMTQWEEA
-1153 CADLH
+1153 CTSS

>member
-7 IQSTLPW
+7 IQSTIPW
-14 PNAIG
+14 PNATG
-19 KRTAIGPVC
+19 KRTAIGPVS

-35 VAELAKTTP
+35 VAELSKTTP

-64 FFMDAAQEI
+64 FFLGEAREI

-89 HEDIISDRLKAFS
+89 HEDIISDRLKAFA

-107 TEGIVIVSI
+107 TEGIVIASI

-126 HFVETGVLSLALGEE
+126 HFIETGVLSLALGES

-153 NGYRSVDTVFEHG
+153 NGYRSVDTVYEHG

-206 RTSERLER
+206 RTNERLER

-270 FDECESLFDYLPSD
+270 FDACESLFDYLPSD
-284 IPLVM
+284 IPLIM
-289 VGNNFDSAKRFW
+289 VGNNFGSAKRFW
-301 GEVNNRYEEYG
+301 GEVTNRYEEYG

-319 VPPSRGFIAPE
+319 VAPSRGFIAPE
-330 ELYARV
+330 ELYARLS
-336 GKHCAVEFRDN
+336 KHCAVEFRDN
-347 TEASLHFEL
+347 TESSLHYQL
-356 GAYRPQPFSASED
+356 QDYRPEPFSASDD

-397 GRREIIMESLTSEG
+397 GRREIIMESLLKEG
-411 LKPTAV
+411 LNPISVT
-417 ESWGEFKASGSDFG
+417 SWDEFNASGGDFG
-431 ITVTD
+431 ITVAN
-436 ITRELFIAPDAPA
+436 ITRELFTTPSAPA

-459 RVAQKRRRQRE
+459 RVAQKRRRKRE
-470 EETDTQA
+470 QETDTQA

-498 GRYMGL
+498 GRYIGL

-509 DGHDAE
+509 DGHEAE
-515 FLLLEYANDDK
+515 FLLLDYANNDK

-556 QWSKARKKA
+556 QWIKARKKA
-565 SERAS
+565 SEKAS

-590 HKLDESAWAEFCESF
+590 HTLDESAWIEFCDSF

-624 CAEKVMDRLVCGDVG
+624 CAEKVMDRLICGDVG

-646 MRAAFIAAHNHKQ
+646 LRAAFIAAHNQKQ
-659 VAVLVPTTLL
+659 VAVLIPTTLL
-669 AQQHYNNFNDRFA
+669 AQQHYNNFSDRFA
-682 DWPITIEVVSRFK
+682 DWPITVEVVSRFK

-777 LRDLSVIATPPA
+777 LRDLSVIATAPA
-789 KRLSIKTFIREH
+789 KRLSIKTFVREH
-801 NIGLV
+801 NIGLI

-828 TIEETARKLG
+828 TIEETARKLR
-838 ELVPEISFG
+838 ELVPDISFG

-867 QRHSVLVCST
+867 QRHNVLVCST

-890 IIIDRADKF
+890 IIMERADRF

-1031 LVLYKRVAQAKS
+1031 LVLYKRVAQAQN

-1064 TKQLFV
+1064 TKQLFI
-1070 QAEVRLRAERLGIST
+1070 QAEMRLRAQQLGISN
-1085 IDVGAGGGSVK
+1085 IDVSTGGGSVK
-1096 FEATT
+1096 FDATT

-1121 AGSETLRF
+1121 AGSDTLRF
-1129 IKNLE
+1129 DKILE
-1134 SSAERK
+1134 SAADRK
-1140 EYVDG
+1140 EYIDG

-1153 CADLH
+1153 CSDLQ

>member
-7 IQSTLPW
+7 ITSTLPW

-19 KRTAIGPVC
+19 KRTAVGPLV
-28 GAAQSHF
+28 GAAES
-35 VAELAKTTP
+35 AAISELAKTTP
-44 LILVITEN
+44 LILVITAT
-52 TASAHTLAAELP
+52 TAAAHNLASELP
-64 FFMDAAQEI
+64 FFLNDDRE
-73 ILLQD
+73 ILLVPD

-89 HEDIISDRLKAFS
+89 HEDIVSDRLKALS
-102 RLPSL
+102 LLPTLES
-107 TEGIVIVSI
+107 GVVIVSV
-116 TTLMHRVPPR
+116 TTLMHRLAPR
-126 HFVETGVLSLALGEE
+126 HFIDAGVLSLKTGETLNAE
-141 LDIQRFTRNLTK
+141 QFVRNLTR

-182 DTPLRIDL
+182 EEPLRIDL
-190 FDGEIET
+190 FDGEIES
-197 LRSFDPDTQ
+197 LRSFDPETQ
-206 RTSERLER
+206 RTAQRLER

-221 EYPLHTDAIERFKID
+221 EFPLHTDAIERFKID
-236 WYRSFDGDPEK
+236 WYRSFDGDPER
-247 CSVFLEVSQGRAP
+247 CSVFNEVSQGRAP
-260 QGAEYYMPLF
+260 QGAEYYLPLF
-270 FDECESLFDYLPSD
+270 FDECHSMFDYLPVD
-284 IPLVM
+284 TPVIM
-289 VGNNFDSAKRFW
+289 VGNNFSSANRFW
-301 GEVNNRYEEYG
+301 DEVNRRFEEYG

-319 VPPSRGFIAPE
+319 VEPHRGFIAVE
-330 ELYARV
+330 ELYAAI
-336 GKHCAVEFRDN
+336 GKHCVLEFRDSA
-347 TEASLHFEL
+347 EAPLHFTLDTYTPE
-356 GAYRPQPFSASED
+356 PFSSEED
-369 YRNVS
+369 FRNVS

-383 KSHDSPVLLSVESA
+383 KAHESPVLLSVESA
-397 GRREIIMESLTSEG
+397 GRREIILESLTKEG
-411 LKPTAV
+411 LQAEPV
-417 ESWGEFKASGSDFG
+417 ESWEIFQASGAPLG
-431 ITVTD
+431 ITVTN
-436 ITRELFIAPDAPA
+436 ITRPLFTSPEAPA

-459 RVAQKRRRQRE
+459 RVVQKRRRRTT

-477 IIRDLTELRPG
+477 IIRDLTELRTG

-498 GRYMGL
+498 GRYIGL
-504 EILTI
+504 EKLTI
-509 DGHDAE
+509 EGHDAE
-515 FLLLEYANDDK
+515 FLLLEYANHDK

-532 SLHLISRYSG
+532 SLHLISRYAG
-542 GDEDTAPLHRLGTE
+542 GDQDTAPLHRLGTE

-585 RVGYA
+585 RKGFA
-590 HKLDESAWAEFCESF
+590 QSLDEQAWELFCSSF
-605 NFEETP
+605 TFEETP

-618 AVRADM
+618 AVRQDM

-646 MRAAFIAAHNHKQ
+646 MRAAFIAAQNHKQ

-682 DWPITIEVVSRFK
+682 DWPITVEVVSRFK
-695 TAKDIADVSR
+695 TAKDIASVSK

-719 KLLQTDFGFS
+719 KLLQTDFGFK

-801 NIGLV
+801 NVGLV

-828 TIEETARKLG
+828 TIEERARKLS
-838 ELVPEISFG
+838 ELVPDLSFG
-847 VAHGQLREQELEKVM
+847 VAHGQLRERELERVM
-862 SDFYH
+862 TDFYH
-867 QRHSVLVCST
+867 QRHNVLVCST
-877 IIETGIDVPNANT
+877 IIETGIDVPSANT

-926 RTALTTDAEKR
+926 RSVLTSDAEKR

-965 LLGDEQSGQIQQVG
+965 LLGDEQSGQIEQVG
-979 FSMYLEMLNRAVESL
+979 FSLYLEMLNRAVESL

-1001 VDAPLETGTEVKFHV
+1001 IDAPLETGTEIKMHL

-1031 LVLYKRVAQAKS
+1031 LVLYKRIAQAQD
-1043 KEQLDEVQVEMIDRF
+1043 KEALNDIQVEMIDRF

-1064 TKQLFV
+1064 TKQLFI
-1070 QAEVRLRAERLGIST
+1070 QAEVRLRAQALGISEV
-1085 IDVGAGGGSVK
+1085 DVGVAGGSVK
-1096 FEATT
+1096 FESTT

-1106 ALIQLLQSN
+1106 ALIGLLQSN

-1121 AGSETLRF
+1121 AGSDTLRF
-1129 IKNLE
+1129 IRGLE
-1134 SSAERK
+1134 SGEARRNYIDK
-1140 EYVDG
+1140 
-1145 LLQRWEKA
+1145 LMTKWEEA
-1153 CADLH
+1153 CKSS

>member
-7 IQSTLPW
+7 ITSTLPW

-19 KRTAIGPVC
+19 KRTAVGPLV
-28 GAAQSHF
+28 GAAESD
-35 VAELAKTTP
+35 AISELAKTTP
-44 LILVITEN
+44 LILVITAT
-52 TASAHTLAAELP
+52 TAAAHNLASELP
-64 FFMDAAQEI
+64 FFLNDDRE
-73 ILLQD
+73 ILLVPD

-89 HEDIISDRLKAFS
+89 HEDIVSDRLKALS
-102 RLPSL
+102 RLPTLES
-107 TEGIVIVSI
+107 GVVIVSV
-116 TTLMHRVPPR
+116 TTLMHRLAPR
-126 HFVETGVLSLALGEE
+126 HFIDAGVLSLKTGETLNAE
-141 LDIQRFTRNLTK
+141 QFVRNLTR

-182 DTPLRIDL
+182 DEPLRIDL
-190 FDGEIET
+190 FDGEIES
-197 LRSFDPDTQ
+197 LRSFDPETQ
-206 RTSERLER
+206 RTAQRLER

-221 EYPLHTDAIERFKID
+221 EFPLHTDAIERFKID
-236 WYRSFDGDPEK
+236 WYRSFDGDPER
-247 CSVFLEVSQGRAP
+247 CSVFNEVSQGRAP
-260 QGAEYYMPLF
+260 QGAEYYLPLF
-270 FDECESLFDYLPSD
+270 FDECHSMFDYLPVD
-284 IPLVM
+284 TPVVM
-289 VGNNFDSAKRFW
+289 VGNNFSSANRFW
-301 GEVNNRYEEYG
+301 DEVNRRFEEYG

-319 VPPSRGFIAPE
+319 VEPHRGFIAVE
-330 ELYARV
+330 ELYAAI
-336 GKHCAVEFRDN
+336 GKHCVLEFRDSA
-347 TEASLHFEL
+347 EAPLHFTLDTYTPE
-356 GAYRPQPFSASED
+356 PFSSEED
-369 YRNVS
+369 FRNVS

-383 KSHDSPVLLSVESA
+383 KAHESPVLLSVESA
-397 GRREIIMESLTSEG
+397 GRREIILESLTKEG
-411 LKPTAV
+411 LQAEPV
-417 ESWGEFKASGSDFG
+417 DSWETFQASGAALG

-436 ITRELFIAPDAPA
+436 ITRPLFTSPEAPA
-449 LISEDQLFGQ
+449 LVSEDQLFGQ
-459 RVAQKRRRQRE
+459 RVAQKRRRKTAD
-470 EETDTQA
+470 ETDTQA
-477 IIRDLTELRPG
+477 IIRDLTELRAG

-498 GRYMGL
+498 GRYIGL
-504 EILTI
+504 EKLTI
-509 DGHDAE
+509 EGHDAE
-515 FLLLEYANDDK
+515 FLLLEYANNDK

-532 SLHLISRYSG
+532 SLHLISRYAG
-542 GDEDTAPLHRLGTE
+542 GDQDTAPLHRLGTE

-585 RVGYA
+585 RKGYA
-590 HKLDESAWAEFCESF
+590 HSLDEQAWELFCSSF
-605 NFEETP
+605 TFEETP

-618 AVRADM
+618 AVRQDM

-646 MRAAFIAAHNHKQ
+646 MRAAFIAAQNHKQ

-682 DWPITIEVVSRFK
+682 DWPITVEVVSRFK
-695 TAKDIADVSR
+695 TAKDIAAVSK

-719 KLLQTDFGFS
+719 KLLQTDFGFK

-828 TIEETARKLG
+828 TIEETTRKLS
-838 ELVPEISFG
+838 ELVPDLSFG
-847 VAHGQLREQELEKVM
+847 IAHGQLREQELERVM
-862 SDFYH
+862 TDFYH
-867 QRHSVLVCST
+867 QRHNVLVCST

-926 RTALTTDAEKR
+926 RSVLTSDAEKR

-965 LLGDEQSGQIQQVG
+965 LLGDEQSGQIEQVG
-979 FSMYLEMLNRAVESL
+979 FSLYLEMLNRAVESL

-1001 VDAPLETGTEVKFHV
+1001 IDAPLETGTEIKMHL

-1031 LVLYKRVAQAKS
+1031 LVLYKRIAQAQD
-1043 KEQLDEVQVEMIDRF
+1043 KEALNDIQVEMIDRF

-1064 TKQLFV
+1064 TKQLFI
-1070 QAEVRLRAERLGIST
+1070 QAEVRLRAQALGISEV
-1085 IDVGAGGGSVK
+1085 DVGVAGGSVK
-1096 FEATT
+1096 FESTT

-1106 ALIQLLQSN
+1106 ALIDLLQSN

-1121 AGSETLRF
+1121 AGSDTLRF
-1129 IKNLE
+1129 IRELE
-1134 SSAERK
+1134 SGEARRN
-1140 EYVDG
+1140 YIDR
-1145 LLQRWEKA
+1145 LMTQWEEA
-1153 CADLH
+1153 CKSS